1 MLGIAGVRTE
11 FMQGTS
17 YKLASEAIFL
27 TVVPFLFGRFQS
39 SAARTFLAAIVRVV

>member
-17 YKLASEAIFL
+17 YKLASDAIFL

-39 SAARTFLAAIVRVV
+39 SGARTFLAAIVRVV